1 MVVANHYKIFND
13 IVNMGK
19 SVNIEIKMPRVC
31 KRQIQRENFIS
42 ENPEM
47 YFKCSTFIP
56 FLDYL
61 IESMNARFNQ
71 KLIDVMTLEG
81 LIPANL
87 NMYDDEN
94 IIKAAKIYA
103 QDLRDDTSSTIRAEL
118 FIRRHQWSQNT
129 VPKTNSAVD
138 SLSHYTNLQPNIK
151 ILLQLFATLP
161 VTSSTP
167 ERMFL
172 HLIA

>member
-1 MVVANHYKIFND
+1 
-13 IVNMGK
+13 MGK

-31 KRQIQRENFIS
+31 KRQTQRENFIS
-42 ENPEM
+42 ENPEI

-61 IESMNARFNQ
+61 IESMDAHFNQ
-71 KLIDVMTLEG
+71 MLIDVMPLER

-103 QDLRDDTSSTIRAEL
+103 
-118 FIRRHQWSQNT
+118 
-129 VPKTNSAVD
+129 
-138 SLSHYTNLQPNIK
+138 
-151 ILLQLFATLP
+151 
-161 VTSSTP
+161 
-167 ERMFL
+167 
-172 HLIA
+172 